1 MNASPVLEHV
11 SFGSNRSSSPV
22 VLVIEDS
29 DEDYEA
35 LERFFRQESTQIQLM
50 RQPTGNSAL
59 TYLQQC
65 IQTEDRLRV
74 SLPSLILLDLNL
86 PGIDGRAVLQSIKQN
101 PQLAHIPVVVLTT
114 SNNPRDVFECY
125 QLGANSY
132 LLKELDVAF
141 FKASIKVLVDYW
153 FKAVLLP

>member
-1 MNASPVLEHV
+1 MNASPVIEHG
-11 SFGSNRSSSPV
+11 SFGSSRSSSAV

-35 LERFFRQESTQIQLM
+35 LERFFRKEATQIRLM

-59 TYLQQC
+59 IYLQEC
-65 IQTEDRLRV
+65 LQTEDRSRV

-86 PGIDGRAVLQSIKQN
+86 PGIDGRAVLRSIKQN
-101 PQLAHIPVVVLTT
+101 PQLVQIPIVVLTT
-114 SNNPRDVFECY
+114 SNNPRDVLECY

-132 LLKELDVAF
+132 LVKELDVALF
-141 FKASIKVLVDYW
+141 NASIKTLVEYW
-153 FKAVLLP
+153 FNAILLP